1 MRIAAAA
8 RRRTAAAAV
17 KLALFAV
24 VTLSLTAVLA
34 STIGTF
40 SFGSAAHYQAV
51 FTDVTGLQVGDSVR
65 IAGVRVGRVD
75 QIRLLSSGTA
85 EIGLALTPARPLPR
99 STQAAIRWRNLVG
112 QRYVALSQGPGSDS
126 PLPPGGVIPLSQTTP
141 ALDLT
146 VLFDGFRPLFA
157 ALSPQDVNR
166 LADEIIRTLQGEG
179 GSITT
184 LLAHTASLTST
195 LANRDAVIG
204 ATIGN
209 LNAVLG
215 TVDARDQALSTLIVE
230 MERFVSGLAGDRQAI
245 GASLDSISALAT
257 STAGLLAAGR
267 PSLAADIGQLGTL
280 SSTLANHKTLLD
292 QWLRRLPNKLTTITR
307 TASYG
312 SWFNFYLCDVSGQ
325 VVLPTGTVATP
336 TYTNTTARCAP

>member
-17 KLALFAV
+17 KFALFAV

-65 IAGVRVGRVD
+65 IAGVRVGQVD
-75 QIRLLSSGTA
+75 KIRLLSSGLA
-85 EIGLALTPARPLPR
+85 EIGLALSPARPLPR
-99 STQAAIRWRNLVG
+99 STQAVIRWRNLVG

-126 PLPPGGVIPLSQTTP
+126 PLPPGGVIPVSQTTP

-146 VLFDGFRPLFA
+146 VLFNGFKPLFA
-157 ALSPQDVNR
+157 ALSPHDVNQ
-166 LADEIIRTLQGEG
+166 LAGEIIRTLQGEG
-179 GSITT
+179 GSINT

-195 LANRDAVIG
+195 LADRDAVIG
-204 ATIGN
+204 ATIAN
-209 LNAVLG
+209 LNSVLA

-230 MERFVSGLAGDRQAI
+230 MQRFVTGLAGDRQAI
-245 GASLDSISALAT
+245 GDSLDSISALAT
-257 STAGLLAAGR
+257 STAGLLTASR

-280 SSTLANHKTLLD
+280 SSTLAEHKTQLD
-292 QWLRRLPNKLTTITR
+292 QWLRQLPDKLTTITR
-307 TASYG
+307 TATYG
-312 SWFNFYLCDVSGQ
+312 SWFNFYLCDFNDPSGSYKLHNNVPSCNGVSQ
-325 VVLPTGTVATP
+325 
-336 TYTNTTARCAP
+336 